1 MTTPAPTPPL
11 DLGRYFR
18 LLKDPRVRGRS
29 RHLLLDIVTIA
40 LCAVI
45 AGANTWEE
53 VATFGRCR
61 CAWLKTFLAL
71 PNGIPAHDTFERVFA
86 ALDPRAFQNCFQ
98 RWIQA
103 VCSALGIQ
111 QIAIDG
117 KTLRSSGNQAA
128 GLGPLHLVSAWA
140 TANHLSLGQ
149 VAVDTKSNE
158 ITAIPQVLKLFDVRG
173 ALVSIDAIGCQ
184 KKIAQQIV
192 DGGGDYLLMVKDNQ
206 PNLLEDI
213 QAAFSLAFETEFT
226 DLSINTYETKEKGHG
241 RTEQRCYTVLHDP
254 EGIRNKDAW
263 AKLTTIGMCTNIRT
277 VNGQT
282 SEETH
287 YFILSRRATA
297 RLAGDALRGHWG
309 IENNLHWQL
318 DVTFREDENR
328 VHNPNGAQNLALL
341 RRLAVCLLKRHPGK
355 HSLAG
360 KRFEAGLDTNFLE
373 QVLRGGVILEK
384 V

>member
-1 MTTPAPTPPL
+1 MTAAATPPL

-18 LLKDPRVRGRS
+18 RLKDPRVSGRCQ
-29 RHLLLDIVTIA
+29 HLLLDIVTIA

-61 CAWLKTFLAL
+61 LDWLKTFLAL
-71 PNGIPAHDTFERVFA
+71 PNGVPSHDTFERLFA
-86 ALDPRAFQNCFQ
+86 ALDPLAFQNCFQ
-98 RWIQA
+98 RWVQT
-103 VCSALGIQ
+103 VCSALGLK

-117 KTLRSSGNQAA
+117 KTLRGSGERPS

-140 TANHLSLGQ
+140 TQNHISLGQ
-149 VAVDTKSNE
+149 VAVATKSNE
-158 ITAIPQVLKLFDVRG
+158 IVAIPELLKLLDLRG

-184 KKIAQQIV
+184 KKIAAQIV
-192 DGGGDYLLMVKDNQ
+192 DGGGDYLLVVKDNQ
-206 PNLLEDI
+206 PHLLEDMQTKI
-213 QAAFSLAFETEFT
+213 HLALETPGF
-226 DLSINTYETKEKGHG
+226 DLSANTHETVEKGHG
-241 RTEQRCYTVLHDP
+241 REERRRYTVLHDL
-254 EGIRNKDAW
+254 EGIRNKEAW
-263 AKLTTIGMCTNIRT
+263 SKLTTIGMCTNCRT
-277 VNGQT
+277 VNGET

-287 YFILSRRATA
+287 YFIISKLATA
-297 RLAGDALRGHWG
+297 KDAGLGLRGHWG

-328 VHNPNGAQNLALL
+328 VLNRNGAQNLALL
-341 RRLAVCLLKRHPGK
+341 RRLAVCLLKRHPSK

-373 QVLRGGVILEK
+373 EILRGSVILGK

>member
-1 MTTPAPTPPL
+1 MTTPVATPPI
-11 DLGRYFR
+11 DLSRYFR
-18 LLKDPRVRGRS
+18 LLKDPRVRGRC
-29 RHLLLDIVTIA
+29 RHLLLDVITIA

-45 AGANTWEE
+45 AGAKTWEE
-53 VATFGRCR
+53 VATFGQCR
-61 CAWLKTFLAL
+61 LAWLKTFLAL
-71 PNGIPAHDTFERVFA
+71 PNGVPCHDTFERIFA
-86 ALDPRAFQNCFQ
+86 AIDPRAFQNCFQ

-117 KTLRSSGNQAA
+117 KTLRSSGDQAA

-149 VAVDTKSNE
+149 VAVDSKSNE
-158 ITAIPQVLKLFDVRG
+158 IVAIPAVLKLLDVRG

-184 KKIAQQIV
+184 KKIAQEIT
-192 DGGGDYLLMVKDNQ
+192 DRGGDYLLVVKDNQ
-206 PNLLEDI
+206 PNLLADI
-213 QAAFSLAFETEFT
+213 RAAFSLAFETELV
-226 DLSINTYETKEKGHG
+226 DSSVGNYETKEKGHG
-241 RTEQRCYTVLHDP
+241 RQEQRCYTVLHDP
-254 EGIRNKDAW
+254 QGIRNKEAW

-277 VNGQT
+277 VKDQP
-282 SEETH
+282 SEEVH
-287 YFILSRRATA
+287 YFILSRKVTA
-297 RLAGDALRGHWG
+297 QEAGEALRGHWG

-341 RRLAVCLLKRHPGK
+341 RRLAVGLLKRHPSK
-355 HSLAG
+355 KSIAG
-360 KRFEAGLDTNFLE
+360 KQFEASLDTNFLG
-373 QVLRGGVILEK
+373 QVLRGGVNLEE